1 MAKTT
6 PNPVG
11 AWPAPIPFREARAA
25 LWLDGS
31 TAGAA
36 IAHWL
41 TQAGADWVALIDHS
55 DHRPGPRAP
64 QGFGTPAGSFTR
76 ARTAAQALAASLGVS
91 VRPVVA
97 EGPVTTPLGWAKA
110 AQIGLDA
117 GATWLV
123 LPTLAGGGEP
133 PLPLRL
139 HAAETA
145 LNAHGIAGLW
155 VPLLGWDTLAV
166 GRLAL
171 ALGVPFGHTWD
182 CEADATCGRCAGC
195 RERARMFKQLGIPDP
210 NA

>member
-6 PNPVG
+6 PSPIG
-11 AWPAPIPFREARAA
+11 AWPAPIPFGEARTA

-41 TQAGADWVALIDHS
+41 TQAGANWVALIDHS
-55 DHRPGPRAP
+55 DRHP
-64 QGFGTPAGSFTR
+64 SR
-76 ARTAAQALAASLGVS
+76 ARDAAEALAASLGVS
-91 VRPVVA
+91 THPVEV

-110 AQIGLDA
+110 SHVGLEA

-123 LPTLAGGGEP
+123 LPTVTDAGEP

-145 LNAHGIAGLW
+145 LMAHGLSGLW
-155 VPLLGWDTLAV
+155 APLLGWDGLAV

-171 ALGVPFGHTWD
+171 ALGVPFDQTWD
-182 CEADATCGRCAGC
+182 CEADTACHQCAGC
-195 RERARMFKQLGIPDP
+195 RARARTFKQLGLPDP
-210 NA
+210 QA

>member
-6 PNPVG
+6 PSPVG
-11 AWPAPIPFREARAA
+11 AWPAPIPFGSARAA

-41 TQAGADWVALIDHS
+41 TQASADWVALIDHA
-55 DHRPGPRAP
+55 DDRPQLARDA
-64 QGFGTPAGSFTR
+64 AG
-76 ARTAAQALAASLGVS
+76 AIAAGLGVS
-91 VRPVVA
+91 ARPVAA
-97 EGPVTTPLGWAKA
+97 EGPVTTPLGWAMA
-110 AQIGLDA
+110 AHVGEAA

-123 LPTLAGGGEP
+123 LPTVEDDGEP

-145 LNAHGIAGLW
+145 LNAHGMAGLW
-155 VPLLGWDTLAV
+155 APLLGWDGLAV

-171 ALGVPFGHTWD
+171 ALGVPFAHTWD
-182 CEADATCGRCAGC
+182 CVADTACHQCPGC
-195 RERARMFKQLGIPDP
+195 RERDRTFKQLGLRDP
-210 NA
+210 HA

>member
-6 PNPVG
+6 PSPVG
-11 AWPAPIPFREARAA
+11 AWPAPIPFGTARAA

-41 TQAGADWVALIDHS
+41 TQAGADWVGLIDASPH
-55 DHRPGPRAP
+55 HTG
-64 QGFGTPAGSFTR
+64 R
-76 ARTAAQALAASLGVS
+76 AREAAGAIAAALGV
-91 VRPVVA
+91 RAHPVAA

-110 AQIGLDA
+110 SQVGLAA

-123 LPTLAGGGEP
+123 LPAIGDDGEP

-145 LNAHGIAGLW
+145 LLAHGMAGLW
-155 VPLLGWDTLAV
+155 APLLGWDGLAV

-171 ALGVPFGHTWD
+171 ALGVPFAHTWD
-182 CEADATCGRCAGC
+182 CEADTACHQCAGC
-195 RERARMFKQLGIPDP
+195 RARARTFKQLGLPDP
-210 NA
+210 QA

>member
-6 PNPVG
+6 PSPVG
-11 AWPAPIPFREARAA
+11 AWPAPIPFGQARAA

-41 TQAGADWVALIDHS
+41 TQAGVDWVALID
-55 DHRPGPRAP
+55 DGPP
-64 QGFGTPAGSFTR
+64 HPTR
-76 ARTAAQALAASLGVS
+76 AREAARAIAGSLGVS
-91 VRPVVA
+91 AHPVTA

-110 AQIGLDA
+110 AHVGQEA

-123 LPTLAGGGEP
+123 LPTLADENEP

-145 LNAHGIAGLW
+145 LVTHGMAGLW
-155 VPLLGWDTLAV
+155 APLLGWDTVAV

-171 ALGVPFGHTWD
+171 ALGVPFTHTWD
-182 CEADATCGRCAGC
+182 CVADTACHQCAGC
-195 RERARMFKQLGIPDP
+195 VARERMFKQLGLPDP
-210 NA
+210 QA